1 MIGECFKEI
10 ILRKPVNS
18 TSLSGKVPGDISLF
32 FFFFFFSSGREETL
46 GTSSQPM
53 NLPSVGDFFEIF
65 YFDRG
70 QGMSVFYRF
79 SANDEKCEPMRQLV
93 LRCYVHFQNF
103 VIP

>member
-1 MIGECFKEI
+1 MIGESFKEI
-10 ILRKPVNS
+10 ISRKPVNS

-32 FFFFFFSSGREETL
+32 FFFSSGREETL

-53 NLPSVGDFFEIF
+53 NLLLVGDFFEIF
-65 YFDRG
+65 YFDRR

-79 SANDEKCEPMRQLV
+79 SANDEKCEPMRKLV
-93 LRCYVHFQNF
+93 LRCYVHFHNF